1 MASSVFPERLLDGEV
16 GLLVS
21 PGQLVSRVTN
31 AGPPDISSFLPQTI
45 LLYPREL
52 LAFHVMSPVL

>member
-16 GLLVS
+16 RLLVS
-21 PGQLVSRVTN
+21 SGQLASKVTN
-31 AGPPDISSFLPQTI
+31 AGPPDISSPFPQTI
-45 LLYPREL
+45 LLYPGEL